1 MRLNDRQPHALRPI
15 KIQRN
20 YTKYAQGSVLIAYGE
35 TQVLCTVSIED
46 QVPRFLKDSGQGWL
60 TAEYSMLPSST
71 HTRTQ
76 REVSK
81 GKPSGRTNEIQRLI
95 GRSLRSILDMKVLG
109 ERTLYIDCDVIQA
122 DGGTRTAAITG
133 GMIALSD
140 AVQTLL
146 KRGVIKKNPIQELL
160 AAVSVGIVNGEVMCD
175 LAYEED
181 SKADVDMNV
190 VMTESGRFVEIQGT
204 AETNPFH
211 RQDLDRM
218 LAVADGSLKELIAIM
233 KEALAS

>member
-1 MRLNDRQPHALRPI
+1 MRLNDRATHALRPI

-20 YTKYAQGSVLIAYGE
+20 YTKYAQGSVLISYGE
-35 TQVLCTVSIED
+35 TKVLCTVSVED

-60 TAEYSMLPSST
+60 TAEYSLLPSST

-95 GRSLRSILDMKVLG
+95 GRSLRSIIDMKALG

-190 VMTESGRFVEIQGT
+190 VMTDSGRFVEVQGT

-211 RQDLDRM
+211 RQDLDKM
-218 LAVADGSLKELIAIM
+218 LAVAEVSIKDLIAMM
-233 KEALAS
+233 KDALAS